1 MDNAP
6 RRLCRLHT
14 VGVQIH
20 ATLPLQAR
28 DRVRLPPHLVLV
40 RRDDREIQL
49 GVDVDDAVVLTDAD
63 GSLTRLLELMDGRY
77 RLGELTEFATQ
88 HGVRERLDTL
98 LDALGSVGVLGRIAD
113 RPEAHSVRLVG
124 IGTAGELV
132 GDQLLRSG
140 IGRLVVVDPDATGWA
155 RWGTG
160 DERVTRAG
168 HWTQPTVDAV
178 DVTIVVTDA
187 YEVDRAISAEL
198 TRADHPHL
206 LVRPRARGAV
216 VGPLVI
222 PGRTSCLRC
231 GDLRR
236 TRTDPA
242 WPRMLAQLCR
252 TRTAWDPLAAEW
264 AAALATTQVLAHL
277 AGRPVETEAATLELG
292 PVDWSWQRRVWPAD
306 PACGCCWAPT

>member
-1 MDNAP
+1 MQ
-6 RRLCRLHT
+6 T
-14 VGVQIH
+14 H
-20 ATLPLQAR
+20 AVLPLQPR

-40 RRDDREIQL
+40 RRDDNEIQL

-77 RLGELTEFATQ
+77 RLGELTELATQ
-88 HGVRERLDTL
+88 HGIRERLDTL
-98 LDALGSVGVLGRIAD
+98 LGALSSVGVLGRPED

-124 IGTAGELV
+124 IGAAGELV
-132 GDQLLRSG
+132 GEHLLRAG
-140 IGRLVVVDPDATGWA
+140 IGRLVVVDPDAVGWS
-155 RWGTG
+155 RWGSG
-160 DERVTRAG
+160 HERVARAD

-178 DVTIVVTDA
+178 DVTIVVADA
-187 YEVDRAISAEL
+187 YESDRAISAEL

-216 VGPLVI
+216 VGPYVV

-252 TRTAWDPLAAEW
+252 TRTAWDQLAAEW
-264 AAALATTQVLAHL
+264 AAALAATQVLAHL
-277 AGRPVETEAATLELG
+277 AGRTVETEAATLELG

-306 PACGCCWAPT
+306 PACGCCWAPA